1 MSEFI
6 KCNVIGVTKP
16 VVDFIPDS
24 EGIISFC
31 ARVSNPSNQTQFDT
45 SEKLLRYCV
54 KNSHWS
60 VFETVSLT
68 MEIECPRDIARQ
80 ILRHRSFS
88 FQEFSQRYA
97 EATSFITRECRLQD
111 NKNRQNSNETEDSA
125 LKQWWEDEQGFLLAD
140 VERLYKEALE
150 KGIAKE
156 VARVILPEGLT
167 MSKMYMNGT
176 LRSWLHYIDLRSKKG
191 ETQKEHTLVAESCRD
206 AIVEYFPT
214 VMGMISGYKTE

>member
-1 MSEFI
+1 MI
-6 KCNVIGVTKP
+6 NCKVIGVTKP
-16 VVDFIPDS
+16 VVSFIPDS
-24 EGIISFC
+24 EDIISFC

-54 KNSHWS
+54 RNSHWS

-111 NKNRQNSNETEDSA
+111 TTNRQNSTEINDDELASWWDDSQNE
-125 LKQWWEDEQGFLLAD
+125 LLTQID
-140 VERLYKEALE
+140 FFYKKALE

-156 VARVILPEGLT
+156 VARCILPEGLT

-176 LRSWLHYIDLRSKKG
+176 VRSWLHYIDLRQDNG
-191 ETQKEHTLVAESCRD
+191 TQKEHREVALKCKEV
-206 AIVEYFPT
+206 IKEYFPT
-214 VMGMISGYKTE
+214 LIEMLGKESS

>member
-1 MSEFI
+1 MI
-6 KCNVIGVTKP
+6 NCKVIGVTKP
-16 VVDFIPDS
+16 VVSFIPDS
-24 EGIISFC
+24 EDIISFC

-54 KNSHWS
+54 RNSHWS

-111 NKNRQNSNETEDSA
+111 TTNRQNSTEINDDELAS
-125 LKQWWEDEQGFLLAD
+125 WWEDSQNELLTQID
-140 VERLYKEALE
+140 YFYKKALE

-156 VARVILPEGLT
+156 VARCILPEGLT

-176 LRSWLHYIDLRSKKG
+176 VRSWLHYIDLRQDNG
-191 ETQKEHTLVAESCRD
+191 TQKEHREVALKCKEV
-206 AIVEYFPT
+206 IKEYFPT
-214 VMGMISGYKTE
+214 LIEMLGKESS

>member
-1 MSEFI
+1 MI
-6 KCNVIGVTKP
+6 NCKVIGVTKP

-24 EGIISFC
+24 EDIISFC

-54 KNSHWS
+54 RNSHWS

-111 NKNRQNSNETEDSA
+111 TTNRQNSTEINDDELAS
-125 LKQWWEDEQGFLLAD
+125 WWEDSQNELLTQID
-140 VERLYKEALE
+140 YFYKKALE

-156 VARVILPEGLT
+156 VARCILPEGLT
-167 MSKMYMNGT
+167 MSKMYINGT
-176 LRSWLHYIDLRSKKG
+176 VRSWLHYIDLRQDNG
-191 ETQKEHTLVAESCRD
+191 TQKEHREVALKCKEV
-206 AIVEYFPT
+206 IKEYFPT
-214 VMGMISGYKTE
+214 LIEMLGKESS

>member
-1 MSEFI
+1 MI
-6 KCNVIGVTKP
+6 NCKVIGVTKP

-24 EGIISFC
+24 EDIISFC
-31 ARVSNPSNQTQFDT
+31 ARVSNPSNQTQFNT

-54 KNSHWS
+54 RNSHWS

-111 NKNRQNSNETEDSA
+111 TTNRQNSTEINDDELAS
-125 LKQWWEDEQGFLLAD
+125 WWEDSQNELLTQID
-140 VERLYKEALE
+140 YFYKRALE

-156 VARVILPEGLT
+156 VARCILPEGLT

-176 LRSWLHYIDLRSKKG
+176 LRSWSHYIDLRQDNG
-191 ETQKEHTLVAESCRD
+191 TQKEHREAALKCKEV
-206 AIVEYFPT
+206 IKEYFPT
-214 VMGMISGYKTE
+214 LIEMLGKENNK

>member
-1 MSEFI
+1 MI
-6 KCNVIGVTKP
+6 NCKVIGVTKP

-24 EGIISFC
+24 EDIISFC

-54 KNSHWS
+54 RNSHWS

-97 EATSFITRECRLQD
+97 EAASFITRECRLQD
-111 NKNRQNSNETEDSA
+111 TTNRQNSTEINDDELAS
-125 LKQWWEDEQGFLLAD
+125 WWEDSQNELLTQID
-140 VERLYKEALE
+140 YFYKKALK
-150 KGIAKE
+150 KGVAKE
-156 VARVILPEGLT
+156 VARCILPEGLT

-176 LRSWLHYIDLRSKKG
+176 LRSWLHYIDLRQDNG
-191 ETQKEHTLVAESCRD
+191 TQKEHREVALKCKEV
-206 AIVEYFPT
+206 IKEYFPT
-214 VMGMISGYKTE
+214 LIEMLGKENN

>member
-1 MSEFI
+1 MI
-6 KCNVIGVTKP
+6 NCKVIGVTKP
-16 VVDFIPDS
+16 VVEFIPDS
-24 EGIISFC
+24 EDIISFC

-45 SEKLLRYCV
+45 SEKLLKYCIR
-54 KNSHWS
+54 NSHWS

-97 EATSFITRECRLQD
+97 EATNFITRECRLQD
-111 NKNRQNSNETEDSA
+111 IKNRQNSNDTDDTK

-140 VERLYKEALE
+140 IQKLYEEALS

-176 LRSWLHYIDLRSKKG
+176 LRSWLHYIDLRKDNG
-191 ETQKEHTLVAESCRD
+191 TQKEHREVAIKCRE
-206 AIVEYFPT
+206 AIGEYFPT
-214 VMGMISGYKTE
+214 LMNMLSEEK

>member
-1 MSEFI
+1 MI
-6 KCNVIGVTKP
+6 NCKVIGVTKP
-16 VVDFIPDS
+16 VVSFIPDS
-24 EGIISFC
+24 EDIISFC

-54 KNSHWS
+54 RNSHWS

-111 NKNRQNSNETEDSA
+111 TTNRQNSTEINDDELASWWDDSQNE
-125 LKQWWEDEQGFLLAD
+125 LLTQID
-140 VERLYKEALE
+140 YFYKKALE

-156 VARVILPEGLT
+156 VARCILPEGLT

-176 LRSWLHYIDLRSKKG
+176 VRSWLHYIDLRQDNG
-191 ETQKEHTLVAESCRD
+191 TQKEHREVALKCKEV
-206 AIVEYFPT
+206 IKEYFPT
-214 VMGMISGYKTE
+214 LIEMLGKESS

>member
-1 MSEFI
+1 MI
-6 KCNVIGVTKP
+6 NCKVIGVTKP

-24 EGIISFC
+24 EDIISFC

-54 KNSHWS
+54 RNSHWS

-111 NKNRQNSNETEDSA
+111 TTNRQNSTEINDDELAS
-125 LKQWWEDEQGFLLAD
+125 WWEDSQNELLTQID
-140 VERLYKEALE
+140 YFYKKALE

-156 VARVILPEGLT
+156 VARCILPEGLT

-176 LRSWLHYIDLRSKKG
+176 LRSWLHYIDLRQDNG
-191 ETQKEHTLVAESCRD
+191 TQKEHREVALKCKEV
-206 AIVEYFPT
+206 IKEYFPT
-214 VMGMISGYKTE
+214 LIEMLGKENN

>member
-1 MSEFI
+1 MI
-6 KCNVIGVTKP
+6 NCKVIGVTKP

-24 EGIISFC
+24 EDIISFC

-54 KNSHWS
+54 RNSHWS

-111 NKNRQNSNETEDSA
+111 TTNRQNSTEINDDELAS
-125 LKQWWEDEQGFLLAD
+125 WWEDSQNELLTQID
-140 VERLYKEALE
+140 YFYKKALE

-156 VARVILPEGLT
+156 VARCILPEGLT

-176 LRSWLHYIDLRSKKG
+176 VRSWLHYIDLRQDNG
-191 ETQKEHTLVAESCRD
+191 TQKEHREVALKCKEV
-206 AIVEYFPT
+206 IKEYFPT
-214 VMGMISGYKTE
+214 LIEMLGKEKN